1 MVPRALSTNRIIIS
15 LIALDLALT
24 SMAHTP
30 KTIGAAVG
38 VASEVIDDGDDDLV
52 SLEEKK
58 PENLDIVYT

>member
-1 MVPRALSTNRIIIS
+1 
-15 LIALDLALT
+15 
-24 SMAHTP
+24 MAHTP

-58 PENLDIVYT
+58 PENLDIVHT